1 MPLRIRM
8 EGSADKPVVVCD
20 HCGAPI
26 DGTRP
31 GHFSWRYEP
40 DGTPVGEVC
49 FTHQDCTIAF
59 TERSGH
65 PLWCSKDLECLPVYV
80 LQGLGVDWNDAE
92 KKVRWLDSQRD

>member
-65 PLWCSKDLECLPVYV
+65 PLWCSKDRECLPVYV

-92 KKVRWLDSQRD
+92 KKVRWLDSLRD